1 MYRFIESIRVEHRQ
15 FQHLEQHEW
24 RFQRTRN
31 HFFPGAAK
39 QSLCEA
45 LSIPNHIS
53 ADVYKCRIVYDQTIQ
68 QIEFTPYQPKRIQT
82 LHLTEANHLDY
93 AFKYEDRQ
101 VFHDLLNRKAGADD
115 ILIVQYGWI
124 TDTSFSNI
132 ALFDGERWI
141 TPKRTLLN
149 GTSRQRLL
157 RSGQLIEQDIH
168 INELHRF
175 SHMQLVN
182 AMLLWQNRPEAT
194 QPFILI

>member
-31 HFFPGAAK
+31 LFFPGAAK

-68 QIEFTPYQPKRIQT
+68 QIEFIPYQPKRIQT